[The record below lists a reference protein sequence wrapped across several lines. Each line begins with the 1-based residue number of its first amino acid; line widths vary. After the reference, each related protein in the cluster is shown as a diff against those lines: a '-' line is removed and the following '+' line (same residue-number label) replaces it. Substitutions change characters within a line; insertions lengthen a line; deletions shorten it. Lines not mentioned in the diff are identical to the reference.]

1 MAGGFCVLAAIW
13 AYFKLKEPSDTGFK
27 VNPDNPDNPDNLDN
41 NNNNNNNPEIDNNPD
56 KSEASGGDNTPNDP
70 NDPNNPNADLKSGS
84 VQIQKNNLYAIW
96 TVALAFACSMYACTV
111 MQTLWGLTVEDF
123 FGWGIYTLFIH
134 YL

>member
-1 MAGGFCVLAAIW
+1 VLAAIW

-56 KSEASGGDNTPNDP
+56 KSEASGGDNTP